1 MYLLQFIFLYFLV
14 EILCKKLKI
23 SQTLVHH
30 LNQNFDSDVSSECT
44 TAMLLLLVN
53 TIASEGNN
61 MNITAQQTTYT
72 YVYCVFTT

>member
-30 LNQNFDSDVSSECT
+30 LNQNFDRKFWIRLLIRYLIHT
-44 TAMLLLLVN
+44 TFLDQAR
-53 TIASEGNN
+53 
-61 MNITAQQTTYT
+61 
-72 YVYCVFTT
+72 